1 MVEQRTS
8 MTPDD
13 KYARN
18 DADGKMMECMHLVAV
33 PNMGG
38 MERKKID
45 RKDMDGQADE
55 WDKKIH
61 ALSQS
66 DGTFGWGH
74 VIKGEDTIH
83 QWSV

>member
-13 KYARN
+13 KYAR
-18 DADGKMMECMHLVAV
+18 KMMECMHLVAV

-45 RKDMDGQADE
+45 RKDMDDQADE

-74 VIKGEDTIH
+74 VVKGEDTIH